1 MELNKLE
8 GDSFGELIYNAK
20 NIIANWLT
28 LFFSPSYGHL
38 FLIY

>member
-1 MELNKLE
+1 MQWNKLE

-28 LFFSPSYGHL
+28 HFFSPCYGHL

>member
-1 MELNKLE
+1 MEWNKLE

-28 LFFSPSYGHL
+28 HFFLPLMG
-38 FLIY
+38 IYF